1 MNMYRI
7 AKYDLSGYVDKI
19 YTRDEWTDYSD
30 IGNVFNGKKL
40 TKEIYLAVENNYIRV
55 AQDIFV
61 KSHQKEICITN
72 LQKNQSYLL
81 WQNNQIVG
89 KTQLA
94 EIIRDCLR
102 NRCWCR
108 LSSEEFYIHFGY
120 DFYMYIGCSLSYKTV
135 TQICNENQLYV
146 IKQESPY
153 LTIDQGEF

>member
-1 MNMYRI
+1 MNMYRV
-7 AKYDLSGYVDKI
+7 AKYDLSGYIDGI

-30 IGNVFNGKKL
+30 IGKVFNGEKLKK
-40 TKEIYLAVENNYIRV
+40 ERYLAVESNYIQV
-55 AQDIFV
+55 AQDIFA
-61 KSHQKEICITN
+61 KSQQKEISIMN
-72 LQKNQSYLL
+72 LQKNQAHLL
-81 WQNNQIVG
+81 WENNQTVD

-108 LSSEEFYIHFGY
+108 LSAEEFYIHFGY
-120 DFYMYIGCSLSYKTV
+120 DFYMYIGCPLSYKTV

-146 IKQESPY
+146 TKQESPY